1 MTDGLIIYCT
11 QELRDRWPV
20 SLARLWRNDYPN
32 LFDDDDVRLSRLQP
46 RNHFNE
52 WFAAIYV
59 FHSRGLLSLIEEYRR
74 SHPRKKPIFERLLS
88 FDQRQLLNTICA
100 SCGVQQKKVRAIA
113 RREQHEVRAS
123 VGLDDQSCGAPR
135 WPFARR
141 RSRDGR
147 GV

>member
-1 MTDGLIIYCT
+1 MTVGLIIYCT

-32 LFDDDDVRLSRLQP
+32 LFDDDDVRLSRLQT

-59 FHSRGLLSLIEEYRR
+59 FHSRGLLSLIEKYRR

-88 FDQRQLLNTICA
+88 FDQRQLLTR
-100 SCGVQQKKVRAIA
+100 S
-113 RREQHEVRAS
+113 
-123 VGLDDQSCGAPR
+123 APR
-135 WPFARR
+135 VACSRPTSSFTRRIVVGFRVDAAGARIP
-141 RSRDGR
+141 
-147 GV
+147 